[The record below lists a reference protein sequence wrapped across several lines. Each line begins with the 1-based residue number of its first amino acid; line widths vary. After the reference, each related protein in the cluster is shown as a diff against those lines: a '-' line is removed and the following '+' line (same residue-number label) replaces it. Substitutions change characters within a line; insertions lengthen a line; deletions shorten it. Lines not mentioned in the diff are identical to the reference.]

1 MKYLIILL
9 IIITP
14 ALFAEE
20 ISLGMVSGAEGDS
33 LILVDGLKVYVPNLS
48 QGKYVS
54 ENNEDL
60 SLTEIQFPFTASL
73 VTPDQAGI
81 PTEKSEQLTY
91 VKIHKFY
98 KIAEGRLVER
108 SSTK

>member
-1 MKYLIILL
+1 MKYLILFL

-20 ISLGMVSGAEGDS
+20 ISLGMVYGAEGDS

-54 ENNEDL
+54 ESNQELKMADV
-60 SLTEIQFPFTASL
+60 QFPFTASL
-73 VTPDQAGI
+73 IIPDQDL
-81 PTEKSEQLTY
+81 PPEKAIQLVY

-98 KIAEGRLVER
+98 SEVNGRLVET